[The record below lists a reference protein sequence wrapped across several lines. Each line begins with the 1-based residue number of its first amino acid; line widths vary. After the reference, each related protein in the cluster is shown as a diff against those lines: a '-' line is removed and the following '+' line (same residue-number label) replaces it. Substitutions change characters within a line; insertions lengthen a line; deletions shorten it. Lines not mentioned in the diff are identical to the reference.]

1 MSRPN
6 AAAHKSTPCRL
17 IAPTDTKRV
26 NGVDVNLYPTEAEEA
41 ALPII
46 FANVKSYGGTER
58 VQNGLLVIEDTIVVT
73 TWYRPDITANCRIRV
88 LPGGALYEI
97 INTPENWEMRNQDAV
112 FKARRVR
119 GGG

>member
-1 MSRPN
+1 MSSPN
-6 AAAHKSTPCRL
+6 AAAFKCTPCRL
-17 IAPTDTKRV
+17 IAPTGTKKV
-26 NGVDVNLYPTEAEEA
+26 GGVDVKLWPTEEEEA

-46 FANVKSYGGTER
+46 FANVKSYGGTET
-58 VQNGLLVIEDTIVVT
+58 VKNDLLVIEDTVVVT
-73 TWYRPDITANCRIRV
+73 TWHRPDITADCRIRI

-97 INTPENWEMRNQDAV
+97 MGAPENWEMRNQDAT

>member
-6 AAAHKSTPCRL
+6 ASNQKCTPCRL
-17 IAPTDTKRV
+17 IAPTGWKRV
-26 NGVDVNLYPTEAEEA
+26 GGVDVKTWPTEEEEA

-46 FANVKSYGGTER
+46 FANVKSYGGTET
-58 VQNGLLVIEDTIVVT
+58 VKNDLLVIEDTVVVT
-73 TWYRPDITANCRIRV
+73 TWYRPDITADCRIRI

-97 INTPENWEMRNQDAV
+97 INAPENWEMRNQDAT

>member
-6 AAAHKSTPCRL
+6 AAAFKCTPCRL
-17 IAPTDTKRV
+17 IAPTGWKRV
-26 NGVDVNLYPTEAEEA
+26 GGVAVKTWPTEEEEA

-46 FANVKSYGGTER
+46 FANVKSYGGTET
-58 VQNGLLVIEDTIVVT
+58 VKNTVVVT
-73 TWYRPDITANCRIRV
+73 TWYRPDITADCRIRI

-97 INTPENWEMRNQDAV
+97 INAPENWEMRNQDAT

>member
-6 AAAHKSTPCRL
+6 AAAYKCTPCRL
-17 IAPTDTKRV
+17 IAPKGAKKI
-26 NGVDVNLYPTEAEEA
+26 NGVDVKLWPTEVEET

-46 FANVKSYGGTER
+46 FASVKSYGGTER
-58 VQNGLLVIEDTIVVT
+58 VQNDLLVIEDTVVIT
-73 TWYRPDITANCRIRV
+73 TWYRPDITADCRIRV

-97 INTPENWEMRNQDAV
+97 INAPENWEMRNQDAV

>member
-6 AAAHKSTPCRL
+6 AGNQKCTPCRL
-17 IAPTDTKRV
+17 IAPTGAKRV

-46 FANVKSYGGTER
+46 FANVKSYGGTET
-58 VQNGLLVIEDTIVVT
+58 VKNGLLVIEDTIVVT
-73 TWYRPDITANCRIRV
+73 TWFRPDITADCRIRV

-97 INTPENWEMRNQDAV
+97 INAPENWEMRNQDAV

>member
-6 AAAHKSTPCRL
+6 AAAYKCTPCRL
-17 IAPTDTKRV
+17 IAPTGTKKV
-26 NGVDVNLYPTEAEEA
+26 NGVDVKLWPTEAEEA

-46 FANVKSYGGTER
+46 FASVKSYGGTER
-58 VQNGLLVIEDTIVVT
+58 VQNDLLVIEDTIVVT
-73 TWYRPDITANCRIRV
+73 TWYRPDITADCRIRV

-97 INTPENWEMRNQDAV
+97 INAPENWEMRNQDAV